1 MNRNEPPEMRGAAAP
16 RELQE
21 RHITM
26 GTLAGDI
33 HPALHAH
40 RFMVGR
46 DPQGRWVVS
55 DELGMVG
62 GIFADKE
69 AAVRFALAESDHMP
83 GAVFCAPCEV
93 TLNLDPFTGYGTS
106 AGHH

>member
-1 MNRNEPPEMRGAAAP
+1 
-16 RELQE
+16 
-21 RHITM
+21 M
-26 GTLAGDI
+26 GTLARDI

-55 DELGMVG
+55 DELGKVG

-93 TLNLDPFTGYGTS
+93 TLNLDPFAGYGTS
-106 AGHH
+106 AGHHQPRSSSSKGRIHVAV